1 MSTEVLL
8 ATDGSDPARR
18 AEDFIRDHLDPDGQ
32 TVHVVNVITELPH
45 PYARADVNAEV
56 QTRLFEAA
64 EALLDEARDRLE
76 EGGFTVS
83 TEVLHGNPGP
93 AIVDCASERSPD
105 SIVMG
110 RRGRGTV
117 GELVLGSVSR
127 YVVHHVQIPV
137 TVVPA

>member
-1 MSTEVLL
+1 MSFEVML
-8 ATDGSDPARR
+8 ATDGSEPAHR
-18 AEDFIRDHLDPDGQ
+18 AERFIRDHLDPNTH
-32 TVHVVNVITELPH
+32 TVHAVNVITELPH

-64 EALLDEARDRLE
+64 EQLLEEVRGRLE
-76 EGGFTVS
+76 DDGFTVS
-83 TEVLHGNPGP
+83 TEVLHGNPGA
-93 AIVDCASERSPD
+93 AIADGASERAVG

-127 YVVHHVQIPV
+127 YVVHHVEVPV

>member
-1 MSTEVLL
+1 MSAEVLL
-8 ATDGSDPARR
+8 ATDGSEPARR
-18 AEDFIRDHLDPDGQ
+18 AEEFIRDHLNPD
-32 TVHVVNVITELPH
+32 THAVHAVNVITELPH
-45 PYARADVNAEV
+45 PYARADVNADV

-64 EALLDEARDRLE
+64 ENLLDETRDRLE
-76 EGGFTVS
+76 EVGFTVS
-83 TEVLHGNPGP
+83 TEVLHGNPGK
-93 AIVDCASERSPD
+93 AITDCASERAVG

-127 YVVHHVQIPV
+127 YVVHHVDIPV